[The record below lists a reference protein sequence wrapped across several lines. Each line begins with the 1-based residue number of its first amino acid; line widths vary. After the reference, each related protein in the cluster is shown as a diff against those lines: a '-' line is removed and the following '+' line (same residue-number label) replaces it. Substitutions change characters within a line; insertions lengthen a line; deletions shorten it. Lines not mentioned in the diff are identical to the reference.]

1 MDRKT
6 PFTSF
11 LIRKA
16 AASPTLSI
24 GTHLVWQYDDLST
37 AAYVDGSNI
46 LSIDGR
52 TLAELDLAEN
62 EYVYGLSYS
71 QDGTVLTATIV
82 SSEETERIVR
92 LTLP

>member
-1 MDRKT
+1 MALRT
-6 PFTSF
+6 PGSE
-11 LIRKA
+11 LKK
-16 AASPTLSI
+16 
-24 GTHLVWQYDDLST
+24 YDLRAVRGNYWPQWT
-37 AAYVDGSNI
+37 YAYGGNI